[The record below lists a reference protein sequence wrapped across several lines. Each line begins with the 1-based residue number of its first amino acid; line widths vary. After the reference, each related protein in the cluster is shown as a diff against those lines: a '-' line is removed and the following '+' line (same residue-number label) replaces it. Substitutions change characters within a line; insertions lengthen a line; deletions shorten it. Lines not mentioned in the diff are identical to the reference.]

1 MTSRLIS
8 SSRTAIFGLV
18 AALGI
23 TSAAFASPIEDRQA
37 NMKAVGKAMGALA
50 AIAKKE
56 APFDAAVVNTNAT
69 TLANNVKESK
79 AHFPEGSETGDK
91 ETWAKAEIWQNKAD
105 FEAKADKSVEAAM
118 QMAAVTEEANF
129 GAALGALGATCK
141 ACHQDY
147 RRPKQ

>member
-8 SSRTAIFGLV
+8 SSRTAIIGLV
-18 AALGI
+18 AAIGV
-23 TSAAFASPIEDRQA
+23 SGAAFAGPIEDRQA

-56 APFDAAVVNTNAT
+56 APCDAPVVNTNAT

-91 ETWAKAEIWQNKAD
+91 ETWAKSEIWQNKAD

>member
-1 MTSRLIS
+1 MHFRLVS
-8 SSRTAIFGLV
+8 SSRTAIIGLV
-18 AALGI
+18 AVIGV
-23 TSAAFASPIEDRQA
+23 TGAAFAGPIEDRQA
-37 NMKAVGKAMGALA
+37 NMKNVGKAMGALA

-69 TLANNVKESK
+69 ALADNVKESK
-79 AHFPEGSETGDK
+79 AHFPDGSETGDK

-105 FEAKADKSVEAAM
+105 FEAKSDKSVEAAM
-118 QMAAVTEEANF
+118 KMAAVTDEADF

>member
-1 MTSRLIS
+1 MTSRLVS
-8 SSRTAIFGLV
+8 SSRTAIIGLV
-18 AALGI
+18 AVIGV
-23 TSAAFASPIEDRQA
+23 TSAAFAGPIEDRQA